1 MNENIHIGRRGE
13 FIAASILE
21 GYGLRTSHVDI
32 EHDDLWVK
40 SPDGVIQRCQVKS
53 TLRPIKMSVER
64 KVSRYGFQL
73 KNAQAYDGLY
83 VLVAIDISR
92 LIVRTWDE
100 LSVKVI
106 KINPDVFTEEE
117 EAASIKRNFNL

>member
-1 MNENIHIGRRGE
+1 VNENIHIGRRGE
-13 FIAASILE
+13 FIAAGIFE
-21 GYGLRTSHVDI
+21 GFGLRTSHVDI
-32 EHDDLWVK
+32 EGDDLWVK
-40 SPDGVIQRCQVKS
+40 SHDRFIHRCQVKS
-53 TLRPIKMSVER
+53 TLRPIKVSPER
-64 KVSRYGFQL
+64 KVHRYNFQL

-100 LSVKVI
+100 LSVKVL
-106 KINPDVFTEEE
+106 KLNPDVFTEEE

>member
-13 FIAASILE
+13 FIAAGILE
-21 GYGLRTSHVDI
+21 GHGLRTSHVDI
-32 EHDDLWVK
+32 ERDDLWVK

-53 TLRPIKMSVER
+53 TLRPIKVSPER
-64 KVSRYGFQL
+64 KVHRYNFQL

-83 VLVAIDISR
+83 DLVALDLSR

-100 LSVKVI
+100 LSVKVL
-106 KINPDVFTEEE
+106 KLNPDVFTEEE